1 MGNERKLRLIQV
13 AKEFKV
19 GLNTIT
25 DFLQKKGIK
34 SDGSPNTLVDSETYA
49 VLEKEFGANR
59 AAGNARD
66 SIRERISLKQTTI
79 TLEEAKKQEREEE
92 KEVVIKSNVISV
104 KDEIQQPKFLG
115 KIDLSPKPKAAPAPA
130 PKAEAEK
137 PAAQHPAAPAAPAPA
152 QAPKATAQ
160 PAPAMPA
167 SPEARPSQASPA
179 APATPVH
186 AAPAAQTAQAAP
198 AEPAKPAAPAT
209 PAPAAQA
216 PGQPDAKPAE
226 APAPAPEP
234 AAPKDNIFRPETVT
248 LTGPQVL
255 GTMDVSG
262 FVAGGKHKRKRLQKE
277 KVDVSKAPKGNA
289 QGGGNKQGGQGG
301 QGGQNRPGQG
311 GQNRPG
317 AQGQNQPKPG
327 EGRRNKNKGKAAP
340 KPIVRPEVSD
350 EEVSKQVKDTLA
362 RLTAKGAKSKSSK
375 YRKDKRDAV
384 AERMNEE
391 FEREE
396 QERSTL
402 KVTEFV
408 TVSELATMMNVSPT
422 QVITACMNLGL
433 MVSINQRLDAEALVV
448 VAEEFGYKVE
458 FVSVEIQEAINDEG
472 EDKEEDLVPRP
483 PIVTVMGH
491 VDHGKTSLL
500 DNIRKTNVIEGEA
513 GGITQHI
520 GAYSV
525 ELNGQK
531 ITFLDTPGHEA
542 FTAMRARGAA
552 VTDVAIIIVAAD
564 DSVMPQT
571 IEAINHAQAA
581 GVPMVFA
588 INKIDKPNANPD
600 HIKEQLSQMN
610 YLVESWGGKY
620 QDQEVSA
627 KKGLNLDK
635 LLEKV
640 LLEAEMLDLK
650 ANPNK
655 KAQGTVIESTL
666 DKGRGYVSTI
676 LVQSGTLHVGDVILS
691 GTYTGRVKAMFN
703 ENGKKVDSAGPST
716 PVQVLGLN
724 GAPQAGD
731 TFNVMEDDRS
741 AREIANKR
749 EQLQRMQGIMTQKHV
764 TLDEIGRRIAIGSF
778 KELNIIVKGD
788 VDGSIEA
795 MSGSLIKLSKETVQ
809 VNVIHAAVGQISE
822 SDVLLAAASNAI
834 IVGFQVRPSASA
846 RKLAEKEE
854 IEIRLYSIIYDAIN
868 DIKDAI
874 EGMLEPVMKE
884 EIVASVEVLEIFKI
898 SKVGTVA
905 GCIVREGKLQRNT
918 PIRVIRDGI
927 VIYTGKL
934 GSLKRFKDDVKEVT
948 AGQDCGLN
956 IESFNDIRVG
966 DIVEGYEQVEVKRK

>member
-1 MGNERKLRLIQV
+1 MSFVKYRLKEVAADFGVTPKEIGDIISKFYERPKSNSQV
-13 AKEFKV
+13 LTDQELNAVFEVMTQTHQIDSLEQVFAAQKPKEEP
-19 GLNTIT
+19 
-25 DFLQKKGIK
+25 KK
-34 SDGSPNTLVDSETYA
+34 
-49 VLEKEFGANR
+49 
-59 AAGNARD
+59 
-66 SIRERISLKQTTI
+66 
-79 TLEEAKKQEREEE
+79 EAKAEPSKAE
-92 KEVVIKSNVISV
+92 KTEVS
-104 KDEIQQPKFLG
+104 
-115 KIDLSPKPKAAPAPA
+115 KAEKAEA
-130 PKAEAEK
+130 PKAEKAEQ
-137 PAAQHPAAPAAPAPA
+137 PAAA
-152 QAPKATAQ
+152 Q
-160 PAPAMPA
+160 
-167 SPEARPSQASPA
+167 S
-179 APATPVH
+179 
-186 AAPAAQTAQAAP
+186 
-198 AEPAKPAAPAT
+198 AKPEKTKEPERKRERRIVDTSAVQVNSARFDDRVDALVSERV
-209 PAPAAQA
+209 QNYQGGKQRIGGKK
-216 PGQPDAKPAE
+216 GQQQNK
-226 APAPAPEP
+226 
-234 AAPKDNIFRPETVT
+234 KDNKFR
-248 LTGPQVL
+248 
-255 GTMDVSG
+255 
-262 FVAGGKHKRKRLQKE
+262 
-277 KVDVSKAPKGNA
+277 
-289 QGGGNKQGGQGG
+289 GNKS
-301 QGGQNRPGQG
+301 
-311 GQNRPG
+311 
-317 AQGQNQPKPG
+317 
-327 EGRRNKNKGKAAP
+327 RN
-340 KPIVRPEVSD
+340 
-350 EEVSKQVKDTLA
+350 
-362 RLTAKGAKSKSSK
+362 
-375 YRKDKRDAV
+375 
-384 AERMNEE
+384 
-391 FEREE
+391 EE
-396 QERSTL
+396 QEKLRRLQMEVARKAQLTVKIPEEITVGELASRMKKTAGEVIKCL
-402 KVTEFV
+402 MKNGVMAAINQTIDFDTAEFV
-408 TVSELATMMNVSPT
+408 ATEMGCKVEKEVTVTIEEQIIDDHVDTAEELETRAP
-422 QVITACMNLGL
+422 
-433 MVSINQRLDAEALVV
+433 VV
-448 VAEEFGYKVE
+448 V
-458 FVSVEIQEAINDEG
+458 
-472 EDKEEDLVPRP
+472 
-483 PIVTVMGH
+483 VMGH

-500 DNIRKTNVIEGEA
+500 DAIRKTSVTAEEA

-525 ELNGQK
+525 VLNGQK

-571 IEAINHAQAA
+571 VEAINHAQAA

-676 LVQSGTLHVGDVILS
+676 LVQSGTLRVGDVILS

-703 ENGKKVDSAGPST
+703 ENGKKVEAAGPST

-731 TFNVMEDDRS
+731 TFNVMDDDRS

-749 EQLQRMQGIMTQKHV
+749 EQLARMQGIMTQKHV

-788 VDGSIEA
+788 VDGSVEA

-846 RKLAEKEE
+846 RRLAEKEE

-898 SKVGTVA
+898 TKVGTVA
-905 GCIVREGKLQRNT
+905 GCMVREGKLQRST

-934 GSLKRFKDDVKEVT
+934 GSLKRFKDDVKEVVV
-948 AGQDCGLN
+948 GQDCGLN